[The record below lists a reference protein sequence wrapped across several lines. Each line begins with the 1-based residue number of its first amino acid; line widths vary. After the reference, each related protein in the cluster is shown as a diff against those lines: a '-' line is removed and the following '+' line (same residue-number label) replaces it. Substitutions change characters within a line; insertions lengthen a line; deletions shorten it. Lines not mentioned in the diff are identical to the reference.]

1 MNMTVLGKM
10 MLCVVSAVLP
20 FWVEAQEHEMQT
32 DTVKV
37 INDASSVV
45 ITRCDSTTRIMVNG
59 NDKDPRYQFT
69 YEVDVAANESRASKP
84 SDRWMPSVPI
94 VDAEKN
100 KVKPH
105 KKFSYVYLRDWC
117 IGALIP
123 LDAPQGVDPSV
134 EYGFNC
140 VAGLAYRPWRRGPEF
155 SIGIGLA
162 DRRLSIH
169 NGKML
174 GKSGDAL
181 VLEDRPE
188 TYTSVKSSINAFGFT
203 VPLMVSQRLVRDFG
217 FSVGAV
223 VNLNTYTTGETKYK
237 VGETEYKENYKNLQQ
252 RIFTVDLMAS
262 VGLIG
267 DGAIGLY
274 VKYSPM
280 KMFRSGYG
288 PEFNM
293 VSAGLVFGL

>member
-1 MNMTVLGKM
+1 MNMTVLGKIM
-10 MLCVVSAVLP
+10 ACLVTVGLP
-20 FWVEAQEHEMQT
+20 FLVDAQVTGQPT

-37 INDASSVV
+37 INEASSVV

-69 YEVDVAANESRASKP
+69 YEVDVATTESRASK
-84 SDRWMPSVPI
+84 SDDRWMPSVPI
-94 VDAEKN
+94 VDANKN
-100 KVKPH
+100 KDKPH
-105 KKFSYVYLRDWC
+105 KKLGYVYLRDIT

-140 VAGLAYRPWRRGPEF
+140 LAGLAYRPWRRGPVF
-155 SIGIGLA
+155 CIGIGMMG
-162 DRRLSIH
+162 RRLSIH

-181 VLEDRPE
+181 VLEDRP
-188 TYTSVKSSINAFGFT
+188 TAYTSVKSSINTVGIT
-203 VPLMVSQRLVRDFG
+203 VPFMLSQRLVRDFG
-217 FSVGAV
+217 FSLGAV

-274 VKYSPM
+274 VKYSSM
-280 KMFRSGYG
+280 KMFRPGYG
-288 PEFNM
+288 PDFNL